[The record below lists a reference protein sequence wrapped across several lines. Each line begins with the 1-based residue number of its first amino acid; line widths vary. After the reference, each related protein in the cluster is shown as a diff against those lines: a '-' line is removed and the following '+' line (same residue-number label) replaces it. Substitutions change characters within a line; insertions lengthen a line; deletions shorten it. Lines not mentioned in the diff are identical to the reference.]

1 MVKKRSQEYSKIRE
15 LNSLNISI
23 YEIKTVKL
31 ERYISII
38 RVKIKRNLLI
48 FLAKLKK
55 LIFRNNELGLLDN
68 GIRGF
73 WEYML

>member
-38 RVKIKRNLLI
+38 RVKIKRNVLI

-55 LIFRNNELGLLDN
+55 LIFQNNELGLLDN
-68 GIRGF
+68 GMRGF